1 MATNA
6 ELQIALKEA
15 GRLVRGGR
23 FLVIGSQSLLGTFSH
38 DELPVEATA
47 SLEFDVAVFGDNDS
61 QAADRIDGVLGE
73 WSRFHDAHGFYVQGV
88 DVDTAVLPRGWQER
102 LMRVAVVAAPR
113 VEAMCLEPHDTCAAK
128 LARNEER
135 DRVFVRALVDAGMIE
150 PSTLADRIGAIPE
163 DRLETARKRVVLA
176 FVRSLAPR

>member
-6 ELQIALKEA
+6 ELQIALTEA

-38 DELPVEATA
+38 DELPAEATA
-47 SLEFDVAVFGDNDS
+47 SLEFDVAVFGDVDS
-61 QAADRIDGVLGE
+61 QAADRIDGALGE
-73 WSRFHDAHGFYVQGV
+73 WSGFHDAHGFYVQGV
-88 DVDTAVLPRGWQER
+88 DVDTAVLPLGWQAR
-102 LMRVAVVAAPR
+102 LMRVAVVAAPDI
-113 VEAMCLEPHDTCAAK
+113 EAMCLEPHDTCAAK

-135 DRVFVRALVDAGMIE
+135 DRVFVRALVDAGLIK
-150 PSTLADRIGAIPE
+150 PLTLAERITMISDE
-163 DRLETARKRVVLA
+163 WLETARKRVVLA